1 MTGDK
6 ESLDSRRKSA
16 SLTIVGQKK
25 SCFAIVHFHTFQLH
39 DYAGSRILTPRINFP
54 SPSQNPIPPPPISPV
69 LFYLLKIRIIL
80 SRKSSK

>member
-1 MTGDK
+1 MLK
-6 ESLDSRRKSA
+6 AVNFNRKA
-16 SLTIVGQKK
+16 ALL
-25 SCFAIVHFHTFQLH
+25 VHFHTFQLH

-54 SPSQNPIPPPPISPV
+54 SPSQNPIPHPPISPV